1 MHSSPSFGSRRR
13 CSHSNLSPA
22 DHGRPMVR
30 LLARKS
36 VPSVTFIAH
45 QGLAPKYSHIRQTP
59 WSVFQDG
66 IMNAIS
72 SASRPHCKG
81 FWKRLLSGAER
92 ARQPSRQPVPLAL
105 HTAIQ
110 ASTQSAVTKFPAR
123 RAHAE
128 LPRAHSE
135 PPRRNRMKRRHH

>member
-30 LLARKS
+30 PRKQG

-45 QGLAPKYSHIRQTP
+45 QGLTPKYSHIRQTP

-81 FWKRLLSGAER
+81 CWKRRIAGAEH
-92 ARQPSRQPVPLAL
+92 ARQPLKQSVPLAL

-110 ASTQSAVTKFPAR
+110 ASTHAAVTKFPAE

-128 LPRAHSE
+128 LPSAHSE
-135 PPRRNRMKRRHH
+135 LPRQNRMKRWHH